1 MEALT
6 IVQMLEKTGFATGSV
21 VQMFEAARGLAERGH
36 TVLAVTRP
44 SAEMADRCAAAGVE
58 HAPLALRHE
67 FDLPSMLR
75 FARLAR
81 ERHVDVVHV
90 HKGIAHAVALG
101 ATFLRARYG
110 LVVNRGVSFPIDR
123 WSSFKY
129 RSRRVSRIVTVAESI
144 RQVVVGGGIPP
155 HKVSVVYAGVDVDRF
170 DPARTDPGRV
180 RAELGIPAEARLVGH
195 VGMRDWKGWKE
206 LLRAFPA
213 VRADHPTAH
222 LLLVACTS
230 QAQKDGVGELARDLG
245 LAGAVTATMARPDM
259 PEVLAACDVVVDPS
273 WAGTGI
279 TGTIR
284 EAMALARPV
293 VATSVAGNP
302 ELVEDGTCGI
312 LVPPRDVPMLAAAIS
327 RLLRDG
333 ELAARFAAAGQAR
346 VRENFSTAT
355 RISRLEAIYLR
366 AAHEARLPGGG
377 SRGRFPHPFGRS

>member
-1 MEALT
+1 METLT
-6 IVQMLEKTGFATGSV
+6 IVQLLEKTGFATGSV
-21 VQMFEAARGLAERGH
+21 VQMFEAARGLVERGH

-44 SAEMADRCAAAGVE
+44 SAEMAERCAAAGVE
-58 HAPLALRHE
+58 HVPLALRHE
-67 FDLPSMLR
+67 FDVVSMVR

-81 ERHVDVVHV
+81 ERRVDVVHV

-101 ATFLRARYG
+101 ATLLRGRYG
-110 LVVNRGVSFPIDR
+110 LVVNRGVSFPIDL

-129 RSRRVSRIVTVAESI
+129 RSRRVSRIVAVAENI
-144 RQVVVGGGIPP
+144 RQVIVSGGIPP
-155 HKVSVVYAGVDVDRF
+155 HKVSVVYAGVDVERF

-180 RAELGIPAEARLVGH
+180 RAELGIPLDARLVGH

-213 VRADHPTAH
+213 VRADQPAAH

-230 QAQKDGVGELARDLG
+230 QAQRDGVAELARDLG
-245 LAGAVTATMARPDM
+245 LAGAVTATMPRFDM
-259 PEVLAACDVVVDPS
+259 PDVLAACDVVVDPS

-284 EAMALARPV
+284 EAMALAKPV

-302 ELVEDGTCGI
+302 ELVEDGVSGI

-333 ELAARFAAAGQAR
+333 DLAVRLAVNGQRR
-346 VRENFSTAT
+346 VREHFSTAA

-366 AAHEARLPGGG
+366 AAHEAGTRKG
-377 SRGRFPHPFGRS
+377 

>member
-6 IVQMLEKTGFATGSV
+6 IVQLLEKTGFATGSV

-44 SAEMADRCAAAGVE
+44 SAEMAERCAAVGVE
-58 HAPLALRHE
+58 HVSLALRHE
-67 FDLPSMLR
+67 FDVVSMVR

-101 ATFLRARYG
+101 ATPLRGRYG
-110 LVVNRGVSFPIDR
+110 LVVNRGVSFPIDL

-129 RSRRVSRIVTVAESI
+129 RSRRVSRIVAVAENI
-144 RQVVVGGGIPP
+144 RQVIVSGGIPP
-155 HKVSVVYAGVDVDRF
+155 HKVSVVYAGVDVERF
-170 DPARTDPGRV
+170 DPTRTDPGRV
-180 RAELGIPAEARLVGH
+180 RAELGIPLDARLVGH

-213 VRADHPTAH
+213 VRADHPAAH

-230 QAQKDGVGELARDLG
+230 QAQRNGVAELARDLG
-245 LAGAVTATMARPDM
+245 LAGAVTATMARFDM
-259 PEVLAACDVVVDPS
+259 PDVLAACDVVVDPS

-284 EAMALARPV
+284 EAMALGKPV

-302 ELVEDGTCGI
+302 ELVEDGLSGI

-327 RLLRDG
+327 RLLRDRD
-333 ELAARFAAAGQAR
+333 LAGRLAVNGQQR
-346 VRENFSTAT
+346 VREHFSTAA

-366 AAHEARLPGGG
+366 AAHEARTRKG
-377 SRGRFPHPFGRS
+377 

>member
-1 MEALT
+1 METLT
-6 IVQMLEKTGFATGSV
+6 IVQLLEKTGFATGSV

-44 SAEMADRCAAAGVE
+44 SAEMAERCAAAGVE
-58 HAPLALRHE
+58 HVPLALRNE
-67 FDLPSMLR
+67 FDVVSMVR

-101 ATFLRARYG
+101 ATLLRRRYG

-129 RSRRVSRIVTVAESI
+129 RSRRVSRIVAVAENI
-144 RQVVVGGGIPP
+144 RQVIVSGGIPP
-155 HKVSVVYAGVDVDRF
+155 HKVSVVYAGVDVERF
-170 DPARTDPGRV
+170 DPARTHPGRV
-180 RAELGIPAEARLVGH
+180 RAELGISLDARLVGH

-213 VRADHPTAH
+213 VRADHPAVH

-230 QAQKDGVGELARDLG
+230 QAQRNGVAELARDLG
-245 LAGAVTATMARPDM
+245 LAGAVTATMARFDM
-259 PEVLAACDVVVDPS
+259 PDVLAACDVVVDPS

-284 EAMALARPV
+284 EAMALGKPV
-293 VATSVAGNP
+293 VATSIAGNP
-302 ELVEDGTCGI
+302 ELVEDGVSGI

-333 ELAARFAAAGQAR
+333 DLAGRLAVNGQQR
-346 VRENFSTAT
+346 VREHFSTAA

-366 AAHEARLPGGG
+366 AAHEARTRKG
-377 SRGRFPHPFGRS
+377 